1 MLAALGSLTMQKR
14 FLENVLPKDQGF
26 QSDYAGI
33 FHFRVCILC
42 CIGTA
47 GIWLVGLHRGQN
59 CSPRS
64 RHLCMLWFFSAESQF
79 RIFQKTPS
87 FLMGPHAPG
96 GTIKLQ
102 GIWSPFLK
110 VMTYAQ
116 LQSYSYQLFEQICV
130 HILKDILKSAL
141 ISTFYCDCQCTCGFY
156 LFWHFLFSNILQFA
170 LLTGGI
176 YLKLQILGNRW
187 DEWRF
192 NSERGAS
199 SLVNFTVYQLLKFSE
214 SPVWVSGILSVRPWF
229 LVSESAKYLTGLKAL
244 ASRS

>member
-130 HILKDILKSAL
+130 HTYFERHSEVCFD
-141 ISTFYCDCQCTCGFY
+141 FD
-156 LFWHFLFSNILQFA
+156 FLL
-170 LLTGGI
+170 
-176 YLKLQILGNRW
+176 W
-187 DEWRF
+187 
-192 NSERGAS
+192 
-199 SLVNFTVYQLLKFSE
+199 
-214 SPVWVSGILSVRPWF
+214 LSMHLWF
-229 LVSESAKYLTGLKAL
+229 LSILTFSIFQYTSVCPFSWWYLLEITNPGKQM
-244 ASRS
+244 RWMEI

>member
-1 MLAALGSLTMQKR
+1 MLRVVLSNFRGFEALFWKLWLMPNSR
-14 FLENVLPKDQGF
+14 
-26 QSDYAGI
+26 A
-33 FHFRVCILC
+33 
-42 CIGTA
+42 TA
-47 GIWLVGLHRGQN
+47 TSCLN
-59 CSPRS
+59 RS
-64 RHLCMLWFFSAESQF
+64 VY
-79 RIFQKTPS
+79 I
-87 FLMGPHAPG
+87 
-96 GTIKLQ
+96 
-102 GIWSPFLK
+102 
-110 VMTYAQ
+110 
-116 LQSYSYQLFEQICV
+116 

-170 LLTGGI
+170 LLAGGI

-214 SPVWVSGILSVRPWF
+214 SPVWVTGILSVRPWF

>member
-130 HILKDILKSAL
+130 H
-141 ISTFYCDCQCTCGFY
+141 TCFERHSEVC
-156 LFWHFLFSNILQFA
+156 FDFDFLL
-170 LLTGGI
+170 
-176 YLKLQILGNRW
+176 W
-187 DEWRF
+187 
-192 NSERGAS
+192 
-199 SLVNFTVYQLLKFSE
+199 
-214 SPVWVSGILSVRPWF
+214 LSMHLWF
-229 LVSESAKYLTGLKAL
+229 LSILTFSIFQYTSVCPFSWWYLLEITNPGKQM
-244 ASRS
+244 RWMEI